1 MTTTPH
7 LLAEDRPDFER
18 ILDEALRD
26 GSILAALAEPGP
38 HLTTAQLRTKALL
51 AADTVASTTAVEYQ
65 HYTELRTALL
75 LRSAPPADA
84 GGAAATATAD
94 PPRPARQGPRSGPGA
109 ADQGVGLLPALTVLA
124 PILAWSAAAVLLL
137 LGYTLRATSPELALG
152 RAVVTAGWAALAV
165 GVATLVVGAVG
176 LLLTAL
182 RDSAAPPPEA
192 RATPAPGPGGAG
204 LTGGA
209 GGADPERPV
218 LPAPDAPGPGNGH
231 GPVDDPGLLDDL
243 AEARLAWHT
252 ALRERALLPYLHT
265 NLRSEPALPP
275 QPTGRPN
282 PPELLSPGYTS
293 AAFSSPGF
301 TSPGGENLTDPEGRT
316 PRTAEFSSPGYS
328 PPGFTGPDEV

>member
-51 AADTVASTTAVEYQ
+51 AADTVAATAAADYR

-75 LRSAPPADA
+75 LRSAPPASPA
-84 GGAAATATAD
+84 GPGAHPAAASGG
-94 PPRPARQGPRSGPGA
+94 PRPAGRGARSGPGA
-109 ADQGVGLLPALTVLA
+109 SDQGVGLLPALTVLA

-182 RDSAAPPPEA
+182 RDGAAPPPEA
-192 RATPAPGPGGAG
+192 RAKPGPGPADTTQPDIAG
-204 LTGGA
+204 
-209 GGADPERPV
+209 
-218 LPAPDAPGPGNGH
+218 APDPNRP

-252 ALRERALLPYLHT
+252 ALRERALLPYLHA
-265 NLRSEPALPP
+265 NLHSEPALPP

-293 AAFSSPGF
+293 ATFASPGYTSATFTSPGF